1 MNAADTQIVESFETL
16 GMTPEDIARDQEL
29 DLSCVK
35 ACLMQFSIKYKNALL
50 GIDSSIDKSL
60 DFDAIQLKEANQVIL
75 DLMRYSEDD
84 RIRAK
89 LAMYVRDDSKGR
101 LDAGKALLNDFNGN
115 LNINVLVFNE
125 RLQKAREARQRTID
139 ILSSQVKEMA
149 AA

>member
-1 MNAADTQIVESFETL
+1 MNAADVSIVESYETL
-16 GMTPEDIARDQEL
+16 GMSPEDIAKDQAL

-35 ACLMQFSIKYKNALL
+35 ACLMQFSVKYRNLL
-50 GIDSSIDKSL
+50 MGISSSSSEL
-60 DFDAIQLKEANQVIL
+60 DFSSVELKEANQVIL

-89 LAMYVRDDSKGR
+89 LAMYIRDDSKGR

-139 ILSSQVKEMA
+139 IMSTVQTKESVA
-149 AA
+149 A